1 MKFYKKRRGDGG
13 RQMVVRP
20 TMNAELT
27 LLQIMISVRCEIP
40 LGVMQKLKGIVHTKR
55 CGGITN
61 HTNGTQIKYFMLLL
75 QLQSC

>member
-1 MKFYKKRRGDGG
+1 
-13 RQMVVRP
+13 MVVRP

-40 LGVMQKLKGIVHTKR
+40 LGVVQKLKGTVHTKR
-55 CGGITN
+55 CSGITN
-61 HTNGTQIKYFMLLL
+61 DTNGTQIKYFMLLL